1 MLPSGVNM
9 KRMRPVGECE
19 EGSKQRG
26 GSKLGKWTIQVKE
39 DGSSNLRVKPRNQI
53 SVEET
58 SESEA

>member
-1 MLPSGVNM
+1 M